1 MRRTA
6 FPLVAVL
13 AVAALVG
20 LLVYGVAARS
30 EDKTLDE
37 AVKKGQ
43 RPTAPDLA
51 LPVLGARGR
60 TRSVADLR
68 GKVVV
73 LNFWASWCEPCKAEA
88 PQLERAQKRL
98 QQDGAGTVLGV
109 TFRDASSDSEA
120 FMRDHGLT
128 YPSVRDVDGK
138 LAQKYGTRALP
149 ETFIIDRKGRVVAL
163 SRGQVD
169 GKFLDRALSAAL
181 EN

>member
-6 FPLVAVL
+6 IPVVAVL

-37 AVKKGQ
+37 AVVKGE
-43 RPTAPDLA
+43 RPPAPALA
-51 LPVLGARGR
+51 LPVLGGTG
-60 TRSVADLR
+60 TRSPADFR

-88 PQLERAQKRL
+88 PELERAQKRL
-98 QQDGAGTVLGV
+98 ERDGAGTVLGV
-109 TFRDASSDSEA
+109 TFRDASADSEK
-120 FMRDHGLT
+120 FVREFDLT
-128 YPSVRDVDGK
+128 YPSIRDVDGK

-149 ETFIIDRKGRVVAL
+149 ETFVIDRQGRVVAL

-169 GKFLDRALSAAL
+169 GKFLDRALDAAL
-181 EN
+181 EA

>member
-6 FPLVAVL
+6 IPVVAVL

-20 LLVYGVAARS
+20 LLVYGVAAKS

-51 LPVLGARGR
+51 LPVLGADG

-88 PQLERAQKRL
+88 PVLEKAQKRL
-98 QQDGAGTVLGV
+98 EGDGAGTVLGV

-120 FMRDHGLT
+120 FVREHKLT
-128 YPSVRDVDGK
+128 YPSIRDVNGK
-138 LAQKYGTRALP
+138 LAQEYGTRALP
-149 ETFIIDRKGRVVAL
+149 ETFVIDRDGRVVAI

-169 GKFLDRALSAAL
+169 SAFLNRALDAAM
-181 EN
+181 ES